1 MMAPEKYIADFI
13 RDNIDY
19 LHKKDLE
26 GMYAQLEHYDRK
38 HLTQVLMESGIDPL
52 KFVVKIP
59 KSYASTLP
67 IETIKFGKRNKVIGA
82 KAFSNCDQLET
93 LIIPEGIEL
102 IGVMSF
108 FACSNLNVVHLP
120 KSLKTLS
127 RRAFDGCTQIDEI
140 TFDGT
145 MEEFEELNPGD
156 AFPPNVANQITV
168 TCSDGE
174 ASI

>member
-1 MMAPEKYIADFI
+1 MTPEKYIADFI

-26 GMYAQLEHYDRK
+26 GMYDQLEHYDRK
-38 HLTQVLMESGIDPL
+38 YLTEVLMESGIDPL
-52 KFVVKIP
+52 KFIVKIP

-67 IETIKFGKRNKVIGA
+67 IETIEFNKRNKFIGA
-82 KAFSNCDQLET
+82 KAFSNCDRLET

-127 RRAFDGCTQIDEI
+127 RRAFDGCNQIDEI
-140 TFDGT
+140 IFAGT
-145 MEEFEELNPGD
+145 VEEFEDLSPWGV
-156 AFPPNVANQITV
+156 FPSNVANQITV
-168 TCSDGE
+168 ICSDGD
-174 ASI
+174 ASL

>member
-1 MMAPEKYIADFI
+1 MVPETYIAEFI
-13 RDNIDY
+13 KNNIEY
-19 LHKKDLE
+19 LQRKDLE
-26 GMYAQLEHYDRK
+26 GMYEKLEHYDRK
-38 HLTQVLMESGIDPL
+38 YLTQVLIDSGIDPL
-52 KFVVKIP
+52 KYVVKVP

-67 IETIKFGKRNKVIGA
+67 ITTIKFSKKNKAIGA
-82 KAFSNCDQLET
+82 KAFSNCDELET

-108 FACSNLNVVHLP
+108 FACSNLNVVRLP

-140 TFDGT
+140 TFAGT
-145 MEEFEELNPGD
+145 IEEFEDLSPWD

-174 ASI
+174 ASL